1 MSGGEAYKRYKARQD
16 RLTML
21 ITALCAAVV
30 IMGGLVYFSV
40 IWWQESEPERIAR
53 AEQKRIEKAE
63 KQRLQ
68 KETASR
74 SDNLPV
80 ITDVNRFSK
89 QGMYARFVEYKTNN
103 KIQDLSFEKWII
115 KQSYIYELVLFV
127 IFFELCL

>member
-1 MSGGEAYKRYKARQD
+1 MCCSCNYGR
-16 RLTML
+16 
-21 ITALCAAVV
+21 V
-30 IMGGLVYFSV
+30 GLFSV
-40 IWWQESEPERIAR
+40 TWWQESEPERIAR
-53 AEQKRIEKAE
+53 AEQKRIEKAA

-80 ITDVNRFSK
+80 ITDVNRFLK